1 MLKPELCAVTM
12 WLALE
17 VAFVT
22 HTTLLQLLT
31 VLTLPFAGGVC
42 GRGEWLLVLCPREC
56 RPRHEA
62 LLSPVHSLL
71 LSDYNRSVHR
81 PHGFSGIYGFSQ
93 RITDYAMEGDD
104 REREM
109 VMVAGPGD
117 LIIHNS
123 LLIHR
128 APPNTTT
135 DRSRRAVGSIFY
147 GASAVVDEEKYQ
159 ARQKQIR
166 ERAAALEGQTQASV
180 GL

>member
-1 MLKPELCAVTM
+1 MKSAEEENGCLCYVQGSADHGMRPFYRRRTR
-12 WLALE
+12 
-17 VAFVT
+17 
-22 HTTLLQLLT
+22 LL
-31 VLTLPFAGGVC
+31 P
-42 GRGEWLLVLCPREC
+42 
-56 RPRHEA
+56 
-62 LLSPVHSLL
+62 
-71 LSDYNRSVHR
+71 SDHNNRSVHR

-93 RITDYAMEGDD
+93 RITDYAMEGND

-159 ARQKQIR
+159 ARQKQIQ